1 MATITKPNP
10 GHRGDLMIL
19 PDLLR
24 AFGVE
29 VKEFDGWRTRGHGDF
44 NVIWGVVAHHTGGNN
59 TPASLIAYGHS
70 ALWGLLSQIHLDRN
84 GVATIVGIG
93 HAYHAGVG
101 SWPGI
106 QTNNANAVT
115 LGVEA
120 NSDGTSPWPPVMLD
134 KYYRICAAICWYLGH
149 SSLRTIGHKEWGKV
163 QGKWDPGGID
173 MSTFRANVQ
182 RYIDRPPFLA
192 AITPPAK
199 EGEDMAF
206 WEDQIPSLVDP
217 SKKFPRKDY
226 LGLIDYH
233 ATLSNQQSAA
243 TLKVV
248 QALAKVVANQS
259 AELTLLR
266 EDVGALSKKLDTQ
279 TPGGL

>member
-120 NSDGTSPWPPVMLD
+120 NSDGTSPWPPAMLD

-173 MSTFRANVQ
+173 MPTFRANVQ

-192 AITPPAK
+192 AITPPVN

-217 SKKFPRKDY
+217 SKKFARKEY

-233 ATLSNQQSAA
+233 ATHSNTQSAA

-266 EDVGALSKKLDTQ
+266 EDVGALSKKIDTM

>member
-173 MSTFRANVQ
+173 MPTFRANVQ

-192 AITPPAK
+192 AITPPAQK
-199 EGEDMAF
+199 GEDMAF
-206 WEDQIPSLVDP
+206 WDDQIPSLVDP

-226 LGLIDYH
+226 FGLIDYH

-243 TLKVV
+243 TLKIV
-248 QALAKVVANQS
+248 QALAKVVADQS
-259 AELTLLR
+259 AELTYLR
-266 EDVGALSKKLDTQ
+266 EDVAALSKKLDTK
-279 TPGGL
+279 TNGGL

>member
-24 AFGVE
+24 SFGVE
-29 VKEFDGWRTRGHGDF
+29 VKEFTGWRTRGHGDF
-44 NVIWGVVAHHTGGNN
+44 NVIWGVVAHHTAGNN

-84 GVATIVGIG
+84 GVATITGIG
-93 HAYHAGVG
+93 HAYHAGMG

-120 NSDGTSPWPPVMLD
+120 NSDGVTPWPPHMLD
-134 KYYRICAAICWYLGH
+134 VYYRICAAICWYLGH

-173 MSTFRANVQ
+173 MSQFRANVQ
-182 RYIDRPPFLA
+182 RYIDRPPFMA
-192 AITPPAK
+192 AITPPAN

-206 WEDQIPSLVDP
+206 WDEQVPSLVDP
-217 SKKFPRKDY
+217 KKKFSRREY
-226 LGLIDYH
+226 LSLMDYH
-233 ATLSNQQSAA
+233 ATLANQQSAA
-243 TLKVV
+243 TLKLVQELARVV
-248 QALAKVVANQS
+248 EAQS

-266 EDVGALSKKLDTQ
+266 EDVATLTNPTNDQPT
-279 TPGGL
+279 GGN

>member
-106 QTNNANAVT
+106 PTNNANAVT

-173 MSTFRANVQ
+173 MPTFRANVQ

-192 AITPPAK
+192 PITPPAN

-206 WEDQIPSLVDP
+206 WDDQVPSLVDP
-217 SKKFPRKDY
+217 NKKFLRKDY
-226 LGLIDYH
+226 IGLIDYH
-233 ATLSNQQSAA
+233 ATLSNQQSAQ
-243 TLKVV
+243 TLRVV
-248 QALAKVVANQS
+248 NGLVKMVEAQKN
-259 AELTLLR
+259 ELTLLR
-266 EDVGALSKKLDTQ
+266 EDVIALAQAVANRTTGGA
-279 TPGGL
+279 

>member
-1 MATITKPNP
+1 MVTITKPNP

-29 VKEFDGWRTRGHGDF
+29 VKEFTGWRTRGHGDF

-84 GVATIVGIG
+84 GVATITGIG
-93 HAYHAGVG
+93 HAYHAGMG

-120 NSDGTSPWPPVMLD
+120 NSDGVTPWPPHMLD
-134 KYYRICAAICWYLGH
+134 VYYRICAAICWYLGH
-149 SSLRTIGHKEWGKV
+149 SSLRTIGHKEWAGEH
-163 QGKWDPGGID
+163 GKWDPGGID
-173 MSTFRANVQ
+173 MRQFRASVQ
-182 RYIDRPPFLA
+182 RYIDRPPFMA
-192 AITPPAK
+192 AITPPAN

-206 WEDQIPSLVDP
+206 WDEQVPSLVDP
-217 SKKFPRKDY
+217 KKKFSRREY
-226 LGLIDYH
+226 FSLMDYH
-233 ATLSNQQSAA
+233 ATLANQQSAQ
-243 TLKVV
+243 TLKAVNG
-248 QALAKVVANQS
+248 LAKLVEAQNK
-259 AELTLLR
+259 ELTLLR
-266 EDVGALSKKLDTQ
+266 EDVTALTQ
-279 TPGGL
+279 AVVNQTTGGN

>member
-70 ALWGLLSQIHLDRN
+70 ALWGLLSQVHLDRN
-84 GVATIVGIG
+84 GVATITGIG

-115 LGVEA
+115 IGIEA

-173 MSTFRANVQ
+173 MPTFRAKVQ
-182 RYIDRPPFLA
+182 HYIDNPPFLKPT
-192 AITPPAK
+192 TPPANQ
-199 EGEDMAF
+199 GEDMAF
-206 WEDQIPSLVDP
+206 WDEKVPSLVDP
-217 SKKFPRKDY
+217 KKSFSRREY
-226 LGLIDYH
+226 FSLLDYH
-233 ATLSNQQSAA
+233 ATLANQQSAA
-243 TLKVV
+243 TLKAV
-248 QALAKVVANQS
+248 QALAKVVAAQN

-266 EDVGALSKKLDTQ
+266 EDVIALGK
-279 TPGGL
+279 TPTNRPDGGI

>member
-29 VKEFDGWRTRGHGDF
+29 VKEFSGWRTRGHGDF

-173 MSTFRANVQ
+173 MANFRANVQ
-182 RYIDRPPFLA
+182 RYIDRPPFMA
-192 AITPPAK
+192 AITPPANK
-199 EGEDMAF
+199 GEDMAF
-206 WEDQIPSLVDP
+206 WEEEIPSLVDP
-217 SKKFPRKDY
+217 SKKFRRMDY
-226 LGLIDYH
+226 IGLTDYH
-233 ATLSNQQSAA
+233 ATLANQQSAA

-248 QALAKVVANQS
+248 QALAKVVAAQS
-259 AELTLLR
+259 DELALLR
-266 EDVGALSKKLDTQ
+266 EDVVALSKKLDNH
-279 TPGGL
+279 GGI